1 LYFSAL
7 FWAYSRTNKNDN
19 LKLSLVCLSWPLT
32 QLLNGNLLMERMGI
46 HILLPTLGVIKAD
59 PCLSVCPSFTLRSII
74 NICEF
79 PRAQIFITI

>member
-1 LYFSAL
+1 
-7 FWAYSRTNKNDN
+7 
-19 LKLSLVCLSWPLT
+19 
-32 QLLNGNLLMERMGI
+32 MERMGI

-79 PRAQIFITI
+79 PRAQIIFLYFFCSGVMHPDLP